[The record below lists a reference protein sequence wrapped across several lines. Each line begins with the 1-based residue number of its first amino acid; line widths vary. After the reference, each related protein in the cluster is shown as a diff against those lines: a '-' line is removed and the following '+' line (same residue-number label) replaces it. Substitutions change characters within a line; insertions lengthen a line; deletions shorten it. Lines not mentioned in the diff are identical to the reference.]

1 MFLLKFLSLGKFKK
15 QREVEKVNV
24 MSIAAQG
31 MAKLKFKK
39 IITDRKKERE
49 RRRSTMKGLGGKDIS
64 DLLPPKPKPKLRLD
78 HRKYGAWYLK
88 PDDWENRF
96 QRKHKKSVV
105 AECVHKREPRYPEES
120 MEAKKKDRKNKEAL
134 KKLEQED
141 DTSKEAIPIKE
152 ELDDEE
158 LSEVRPKRL

>member
-105 AECVHKREPRYPEES
+105 EECVHKREPRYPEES
-120 MEAKKKDRKNKEAL
+120 MEAKKKDRKKEEAL
-134 KKLEQED
+134 KKLEQEN
-141 DTSKEAIPIKE
+141 DTSKEVAPIKE

>member
-1 MFLLKFLSLGKFKK
+1 
-15 QREVEKVNV
+15 
-24 MSIAAQG
+24 
-31 MAKLKFKK
+31 
-39 IITDRKKERE
+39 
-49 RRRSTMKGLGGKDIS
+49 MKGLGGRDIS

-105 AECVHKREPRYPEES
+105 EECVHKREPRYPEES
-120 MEAKKKDRKNKEAL
+120 MEAKKKDRKKEEAL
-134 KKLEQED
+134 KKLEQEN
-141 DTSKEAIPIKE
+141 DTSKEVAPIKE

>member
-105 AECVHKREPRYPEES
+105 EECVHKREQRYPEES

-134 KKLEQED
+134 KKLEQEN
-141 DTSKEAIPIKE
+141 DTSKEAVPIKE

>member
-1 MFLLKFLSLGKFKK
+1 
-15 QREVEKVNV
+15 

-105 AECVHKREPRYPEES
+105 AVCVHKREPRYPEES

-158 LSEVRPKRL
+158 LSEVRAKDYDIQSAILK

>member
-1 MFLLKFLSLGKFKK
+1 M
-15 QREVEKVNV
+15 EKVNV

-105 AECVHKREPRYPEES
+105 EECVHKREQRYPEES

-158 LSEVRPKRL
+158 LSEVRLKRL

>member
-1 MFLLKFLSLGKFKK
+1 MLFLLKSLSLGKFKK

-24 MSIAAQG
+24 VSIAAQG

-49 RRRSTMKGLGGKDIS
+49 RRRSTMKGLGGKDIK

-88 PDDWENRF
+88 PNDWENRF

-105 AECVHKREPRYPEES
+105 EECVHKREARYPEEN
-120 MEAKKKDRKNKEAL
+120 MEAKKKDRKNKEEAL

-141 DTSKEAIPIKE
+141 VNSKEAIPIKE

-158 LSEVRPKRL
+158 LSEVRP